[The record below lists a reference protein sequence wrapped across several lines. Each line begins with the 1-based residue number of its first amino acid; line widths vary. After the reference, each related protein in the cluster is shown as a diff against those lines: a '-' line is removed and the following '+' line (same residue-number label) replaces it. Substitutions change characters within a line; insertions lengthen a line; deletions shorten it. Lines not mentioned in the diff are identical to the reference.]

1 MKGVTLIEGL
11 IILALISILAALVI
25 PHWMMPPERRLARE
39 AQTFLETIRQSQ
51 IHLKKAVG
59 AKTWRSASSQDEHR
73 PHGSIQEAP
82 GWVAL
87 GFASLSEDA
96 PFSYE
101 CQSHFGT
108 CTAKRLGDP
117 NGPKFGG
124 TITVDL
130 KSGVFSCGE
139 PYQVMSGQGIKT
151 RCG

>member
-1 MKGVTLIEGL
+1 MKGMTLIEGF
-11 IILALISILAALVI
+11 IVLALISILAALVI
-25 PHWMMPPERRLARE
+25 PRWMMPPERRLARE

-59 AKTWRSASSQDEHR
+59 SKTWRDASSTYEYR
-73 PHGSIQEAP
+73 SYNSIQEAP

-87 GFASLSEDA
+87 GFGPLSEDA

-101 CQSHFGT
+101 CPARLGI
-108 CTAKRLGDP
+108 CTAKRSGDP

-130 KSGVFSCGE
+130 KSGAFSCDE
-139 PYQVMSGQGIKT
+139 PYRVMSGQGVKT
-151 RCG
+151 QCG